1 VNKQQP
7 WYVILKRERLRR
19 GCSQADLADR
29 IQSNTKTV
37 SRWEQGKAFPGPYL
51 RQQLAQVFDMSIE
64 DLGLLLDQEEQEAVE
79 IKVNDIT
86 SILSSTSDWGE
97 APHIERF
104 LGRKQ
109 ELNTV
114 TQWIIQDNCRMV
126 VILGFGGI
134 GKTTFTTELAKK
146 LRDTGKFN
154 TVYWRSLQQAPSIE
168 SFLENYLQFV
178 FHSSRANLPKELDRQ
193 LSLLLDSLRDKPRL
207 LVVDNFESVLSAG
220 QRVGVYLQGYEGYG
234 RLLRLVGEAHHSS
247 CMLLTSREKPGEVAR
262 MDGTHAT
269 VRTLHLGGL
278 EQAESRALLED
289 KELHGSDEAWTSL
302 IQVYSGNPLALKL
315 VAEPIRE
322 VFGGDIA
329 GFLREEEIVLGD
341 ITTLMEEQFD
351 RLGGLEQE
359 VIYWLAI
366 EREGVFPHE
375 LRTKVLEAESK
386 GAIVEAVES
395 LRRRSLIELQ
405 SDGRLTLQPVVT
417 EYITHRFVECIAE
430 EIAREKVTLF
440 DSHPLM
446 QAKAKDYVRLNQEQ
460 FILKAVVNRLITTFG
475 KIELEKKLKRVLAT
489 LGATQAEKPGFAAGN
504 ILNLLVHVQ
513 ADLHGADFS
522 SQTVEQAYLQ
532 GVDLVD
538 VNFTRANLTTSVFT
552 DAFSSILCVA
562 LSADGKLLAAGT
574 TTGEVRLWQAESV
587 TPLFTCPGHADG
599 VRSLAFSPD
608 GKLLVSGSE
617 DFTLRL
623 WDTATGL
630 CLRELHGHTGIV
642 RSVAFSPDGWTI
654 ASGAEDKSVRTWDAT
669 TGQSLSTLDGHSGW
683 VRSVAFSIDS
693 NILASGGDDA
703 TVRLWEA
710 STGKS
715 LNILREHSKA
725 VRAVTFSPAGGILV
739 SGSEDAT
746 IRMWDFSTGD
756 CFLVLQGH
764 TDFVRA
770 LAFSS
775 DGTLLASSSDDQT
788 ISLWDTSTGSSLK
801 VLHPQSNRI
810 WSLSFFPDSKILV
823 SASESAT
830 EDETLQYW
838 DISKGQCIRKLRGYS
853 SLIKSVAFSPNG
865 QMLVSGSEDHA
876 LRLWEVESG
885 SCLKTMRGHTN
896 RLRSVAFSP
905 DGTTI
910 ASGSE
915 DETVRI
921 WDVKTGRCLKI
932 LQGHIHLVRSV
943 AFNPNGRLIASAS
956 HDRTIRIWDARTGHC
971 LKTLQEGNSVV
982 WSTAFSPDGRL
993 IASGHDDALV
1003 RLWDTASGM
1012 CLKSLQG
1019 HRHRVWSVA
1028 FSPDGRTIAS
1038 SSDDGTI
1045 KLWDVDTGECIK
1057 TLHGHLLWVRC
1068 VAFSPGGTIIASGS
1082 HDRTIRIWEAD
1093 TGECLNTLQG
1103 HSSCVWSVA
1112 FSPDGK
1118 MVASS
1123 SDDGTIKLWSID
1135 TGTCIKTLQSERP
1148 YERMNI
1154 THARGLTE
1162 AQKASLKVLGAI
1174 EDME

>member
-1 VNKQQP
+1 MNKQQP

-19 GCSQADLADR
+19 GWSQADLADR

-51 RQQLAQVFDMSIE
+51 RQQLAQVFDMSVE
-64 DLGLLLDQEEQEAVE
+64 DLGLLLVQEEQEAEQIE
-79 IKVNDIT
+79 INDLIST
-86 SILSSTSDWGE
+86 LSSTSDWGE

-109 ELNTV
+109 ELDTV
-114 TQWIIQDNCRMV
+114 SQWIIQDACRMV
-126 VILGFGGI
+126 IILGLGGI
-134 GKTTFTTELAKK
+134 GKTTFATALSKK
-146 LRDTGKFN
+146 LRDTGNFN
-154 TVYWRSLQQAPSIE
+154 SLYWRSLQQAPPIE
-168 SFLENYLQFV
+168 SFLENYLHFV
-178 FHSSRANLPKELDRQ
+178 FHSRRANLPKDLDGQ
-193 LSLLLDSLRDKPRL
+193 LSLLLDSLRDRRCL
-207 LVVDNFESVLSAG
+207 LILDNFESVLAPG
-220 QRVGVYLQGYEGYG
+220 QSTGRYLQGYEGYG
-234 RLLRLVGEAHHSS
+234 RLLRLTGEAHHSS
-247 CMLLTSREKPGEVAR
+247 CLLLTSREKPGEVAR
-262 MDGTHAT
+262 MEGKHAA
-269 VRTLHLGGL
+269 VRALQLGGM
-278 EQAESRALLED
+278 EQAESRTLLED
-289 KELHGSDEAWTSL
+289 RELHGSDETWASL
-302 IQVYSGNPLALKL
+302 VQLYSGNPLALKL

-329 GFLREEEIVLGD
+329 GFLREEETVLGD
-341 ITTLMEEQFD
+341 ITILMKEQID
-351 RLGGLEQE
+351 RLGELEQE

-375 LRTKVLEAESK
+375 LRTKVLDAGPQ

-395 LRRRSLIELQ
+395 LRRRSLIELR
-405 SDGRLTLQPVVT
+405 SDGRLMLQPVIMEYVT
-417 EYITHRFVECIAE
+417 SRFVERIAE
-430 EIAREKVTLF
+430 EIVTEKATLF
-440 DSHPLM
+440 NSHTLM
-446 QAKAKDYVRLNQEQ
+446 QAEAKDYVRLNQEQ
-460 FILKAVVNRLITTFG
+460 FILKAVADRLITTFG
-475 KIELEKKLKRVLAT
+475 KVELVKKLQRILAALRT
-489 LGATQAEKPGFAAGN
+489 TQAEKPGYAAGN

-522 SQTVEQAYLQ
+522 SQTVGQAYLQ
-532 GVDLVD
+532 GADLVD
-538 VNFTRANLTTSVFT
+538 VNFTRSNLATSVFT
-552 DAFSSILCVA
+552 DTFSSILCVA

-599 VRSLAFSPD
+599 VRSVAFSPD

-630 CLRELHGHTGIV
+630 CLRVLRGHTGIV
-642 RSVAFSPDGWTI
+642 RSVAFSPDGGTV
-654 ASGAEDKSVRTWDAT
+654 ASCAEDKTVRTWDAT
-669 TGQSLSTLDGHSGW
+669 TGRCLSTLDGHSSW
-683 VRSVAFSIDS
+683 VRSIAFSIDGS
-693 NILASGGDDA
+693 ILASGGDDA
-703 TVRLWEA
+703 TVRLWET

-725 VRAVTFSPAGGILV
+725 VRAVTFSPDGGILA
-739 SGSEDAT
+739 SGSEDTT
-746 IRMWDFSTGD
+746 IRMWDFSNGD
-756 CFLVLQGH
+756 CFLVLRGH

-770 LAFSS
+770 LAFSP
-775 DGTLLASSSDDQT
+775 DGTMLASSSDDQT
-788 ISLWDTSTGSSLK
+788 ISLWDASTGSSLK

-823 SASESAT
+823 SASESET
-830 EDETLQYW
+830 EDETMQYW
-838 DISKGQCIRKLRGYS
+838 EIRSGQRIRKLRGYS
-853 SLIKSVAFSPNG
+853 GLIKSVAFSPDG

-885 SCLKTMRGHTN
+885 RSLKTMRGHIN

-921 WDVKTGRCLKI
+921 WDVKAGQCLKI
-932 LQGHIHLVRSV
+932 LRGHTHLVRSV

-956 HDRTIRIWDARTGHC
+956 HDRTIRIWDARTGQC
-971 LKTLQEGNSVV
+971 LKTLQESNSLVWSVV
-982 WSTAFSPDGRL
+982 FSPDGRL

-1003 RLWDTASGM
+1003 RLWDTATGI

-1045 KLWDVDTGECIK
+1045 KLWNVDTGECFK
-1057 TLHGHLLWVRC
+1057 TLQGHLLWVRC
-1068 VAFSPGGTIIASGS
+1068 VAFSPGASIIASGS
-1082 HDRTIRIWEAD
+1082 HDRTVRIWE
-1093 TGECLNTLQG
+1093 TGTGRCLKTLQG
-1103 HSSCVWSVA
+1103 HSSCVWSVT
-1112 FSPDGK
+1112 FSPHGRTI
-1118 MVASS
+1118 ASG
-1123 SDDGTIKLWSID
+1123 SDDGTIKLWDVD
-1135 TGTCIKTLQSERP
+1135 TGECIKTLRNERP

-1154 THARGLTE
+1154 TLARGLTE

-1174 EDME
+1174 EDAE